1 MVVQRTQ
8 RRYRL
13 KRVDHEALPSRRLRR
28 RPLSLL
34 LVSSGHL
41 VTVAVALGT
50 VATSL
55 PDGSYSVE
63 ARAVLA
69 IGVWWIVVL
78 GLLLRLFPRA
88 PVSNEAILLQAA
100 ASRP

>member
-1 MVVQRTQ
+1 M
-8 RRYRL
+8 
-13 KRVDHEALPSRRLRR
+13 
-28 RPLSLL
+28 
-34 LVSSGHL
+34 VSSGHL

-88 PVSNEAILLQAA
+88 PVPHEAILAGGCLAA
-100 ASRP
+100 LTAWTALSMGWG